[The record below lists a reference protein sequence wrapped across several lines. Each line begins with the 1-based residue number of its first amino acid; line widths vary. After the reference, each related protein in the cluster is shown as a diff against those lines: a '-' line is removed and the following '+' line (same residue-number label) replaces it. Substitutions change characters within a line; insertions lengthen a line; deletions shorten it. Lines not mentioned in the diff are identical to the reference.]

1 MLESKEG
8 ELAMLPG
15 LDQLACQDLAVPI
28 DVMEHVV
35 RVESSFN
42 PFAIGVVGGRLVRQ
56 PETLPEAL
64 ATVRM
69 LEERGYN
76 FSLGL
81 AQVNRHNLARYG
93 LASYEAAFESCPNL
107 RAGARI
113 LAECHQRT
121 GGDWGRAFSCY
132 YSGNTV
138 TGFRH
143 GYVQKVFASMRD
155 AEPTGR
161 GSGAIQV
168 VGRPTRRQATARR
181 VSARRAPA
189 AGDRSGVPSAGMAMP
204 ATPAAGQLP
213 ASVDPA
219 DDIPSRGAEARDR
232 AFVF

>member
-1 MLESKEG
+1 
-8 ELAMLPG
+8 MLPG

-69 LEERGYN
+69 LEEQGYD

-81 AQVNRHNLARYG
+81 AQVNRRNLARYG
-93 LASYEAAFESCPNL
+93 LTSYEAAFDACPNL
-107 RAGARI
+107 RAGASI

-121 GGDWGRAFSCY
+121 NGDWGQAFSCY

-143 GYVQKVFASMRD
+143 GYVQKVLASMR
-155 AEPTGR
+155 
-161 GSGAIQV
+161 GA
-168 VGRPTRRQATARR
+168 
-181 VSARRAPA
+181 
-189 AGDRSGVPSAGMAMP
+189 D
-204 ATPAAGQLP
+204 AAGQGAIRVIGRPSRKEATASRSPAHQTPVANSGPVASSASLAWPASPMDRSLP
-213 ASVDPA
+213 APLVPA
-219 DDIPSRGAEARDR
+219 VSIPGHGAEAGDP